1 MQLLFCSVHSW
12 PDCTRAGALPHKNT
26 AQAHPKAH
34 WHTQLVFISSI
45 SASIM
50 EIKGFVW
57 WNSFRGL
64 TGIYCTSQIN
74 DIWELQE
81 HKPTVTVGQDAGIG
95 NKTLPWFE
103 TPKMV
108 IRDFRIEI
116 TVQEDHECQPCLVFK
131 RAFKI
136 ESLIYFKE
144 ATRNLK
150 LVCSEW
156 VQRQKLWLQ
165 QQAVDFSC

>member
-45 SASIM
+45 SASVM

-81 HKPTVTVGQDAGIG
+81 HKPTVTVEQDAGIG